1 MIVRNTRK
9 TFWLDMWIFGMG
21 SQAFV
26 CFAHSCPST
35 LWTLCVC
42 LSVWCSGY
50 QAGKHLWDQYASSP
64 SAKWKQVQFTDL
76 EAHWSANACTRTH
89 THARAHT
96 HTHARTHAHTPHT
109 HTHTHTHTLLSW
121 PLLYGDSSETASRLA
136 CCEWSREGG
145 GATYFCRRAS
155 NYRSW
160 VLFYWCTS
168 E

>member
-1 MIVRNTRK
+1 
-9 TFWLDMWIFGMG
+9 MWIFGMW

-26 CFAHSCPST
+26 CFADSCPST

-96 HTHARTHAHTPHT
+96 HTHACAHT
-109 HTHTHTHTLLSW
+109 HTHKNKHI
-121 PLLYGDSSETASRLA
+121 PLLAPAVWRQLWNSLSFGLLWMVSRR
-136 CCEWSREGG
+136 WGS
-145 GATYFCRRAS
+145 TYFCRRAS